1 MPLPGTLCN
10 SCEKDSMFVSSYHK
24 MDTNV
29 IPETTLTQSRLN
41 KINEISNALKECDKV
56 IEELSEKLQWD
67 KKQMFAKVILYVLLP
82 IGAAVE

>member
-1 MPLPGTLCN
+1 
-10 SCEKDSMFVSSYHK
+10 MFVSSCHK

-56 IEELSEKLQWD
+56 IEELSEKLQWG
-67 KKQMFAKVILYVLLP
+67 KKQMFVKVILYVLLP